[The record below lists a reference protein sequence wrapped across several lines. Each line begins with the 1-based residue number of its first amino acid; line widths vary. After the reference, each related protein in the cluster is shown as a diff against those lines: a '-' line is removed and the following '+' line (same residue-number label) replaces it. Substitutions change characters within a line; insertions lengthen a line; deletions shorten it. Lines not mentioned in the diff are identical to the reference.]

1 MISNVFGLQGNPIA
15 ATWQNLTAATT
26 GAPLPTPAASTSSRE
41 TVPSRCELWSRLKNG
56 NKSEPQQGQR
66 WRTQCTCSRET
77 LRKVMPLRA
86 PQSKAV
92 FKTQAGIDHEMSTI
106 TSTISP
112 SNPT

>member
-1 MISNVFGLQGNPIA
+1 
-15 ATWQNLTAATT
+15 
-26 GAPLPTPAASTSSRE
+26 
-41 TVPSRCELWSRLKNG
+41 VPSRCELWSRLKNG

-92 FKTQAGIDHEMSTI
+92 FKTQAGIDHDM
-106 TSTISP
+106 STISP
-112 SNPT
+112 SNPTYFNQLSKQTGVPPSVGTSWCVTIFKNLPIRNPSS